1 MFQLKLPV
9 EISTMIEI
17 SDPVYTFCEVMDS
30 IDLRK
35 YLAAKES
42 RTGRKRYNS
51 EILLKVTLFA
61 FMEYGYASVRTIEKL
76 CKTDIRFMWL
86 YSSWCYYTS
95 FLYSSYNSCGF
106 HI

>member
-9 EISTMIEI
+9 EISTIIEI

-35 YLAAKES
+35 YLAAPERK
-42 RTGRKRYNS
+42 TGRKRYNS

-61 FMEYGYASVRTIEKL
+61 FMEYG
-76 CKTDIRFMWL
+76 
-86 YSSWCYYTS
+86 
-95 FLYSSYNSCGF
+95 
-106 HI
+106 

>member
-9 EISTMIEI
+9 EISTITEI

-61 FMEYGYASVRTIEKL
+61 FMERGYAE
-76 CKTDIRFMWL
+76 
-86 YSSWCYYTS
+86 
-95 FLYSSYNSCGF
+95 G
-106 HI
+106 